1 MQVVV
6 NSCQAYPHTEHPQR
20 HGTPQCP
27 LPNSVN
33 EQRARLIH
41 LPDELVDVGLPVTKV
56 TALDEVLEFTCPP
69 TTSGV
74 GELERPKEVGCLPYN
89 EMRKGQYQQSMY

>member
-1 MQVVV
+1 MP
-6 NSCQAYPHTEHPQR
+6 SIPSYRTSSATWY
-20 HGTPQCP
+20 PQCP